1 MATTANSRRASREL
15 ALCYL
20 YEYSVQPDLSP
31 SAIISSAR
39 AERGAE
45 PSPYATLLFKT
56 ALEHL
61 DELDRGIADASSNWN
76 FNRIS
81 RLSLAILRM
90 SACERLYLPDPP
102 AKEIVI
108 NEALELAREYGT
120 EDSVPYINGILGAL
134 LP

>member
-1 MATTANSRRASREL
+1 MATTANSRRTSREQ

-39 AERGAE
+39 AERGVE
-45 PSPYATLLFKT
+45 PSSYATLLFKT

-61 DELDRGIADASSNWN
+61 DELDREIGKASSNWD
-76 FNRIS
+76 FHRIS

-90 SACERLYLPDPP
+90 SACEGLFLPDPP